1 MTQYAKRVGVEN
13 SENIYSNVYSGTA
26 HIGFIFTLFT
36 KWKGSV
42 FKLIYHDFLM
52 FIFLYAILSIFYR
65 YVFYTNDYNR
75 QLFEVICFYMNGF
88 SKLIPIAFLT
98 GFYVSSVVSRWWDQ
112 FMTLPWPD
120 KLALKLV
127 NFCPGAVS
135 NLEINE
141 LYEYHTR
148 AIIIHAL
155 YLVKSLFDGY

>member
-1 MTQYAKRVGVEN
+1 MSTQKHKRSYRNVAHVKKI
-13 SENIYSNVYSGTA
+13 SEKSCQVVLYSSKTA
-26 HIGFIFTLFT
+26 ILNQFSYQLLTLLLSIPLDKLPYLFT
-36 KWKGSV
+36 RWKGSV

-52 FIFLYAILSIFYR
+52 FIFLYAMLSIFYR

-135 NLEINE
+135 NLE
-141 LYEYHTR
+141 L
-148 AIIIHAL
+148 
-155 YLVKSLFDGY
+155 